1 MNWKHTPIILPL
13 FIASFVAIY
22 VLVYTWRRR
31 NMRGARPLLPL
42 TFGILI
48 WLVAS
53 TIEGMLIDE
62 AARLLWINIQY
73 IGIVIVP
80 TAWLIFSLSFTGR
93 RDLLSRRN
101 IALLLLMP
109 LLTLAMVWTNAW
121 HHFFRI
127 SLELDTS
134 GVYPIWIWNPGPGFW
149 LHTLYSYIL
158 LFCGFVILV
167 QAYRQSSRLFRRQI
181 IVILL
186 GAAVPWLANIV
197 FIIFPATPVD
207 YTPIAF
213 LISGLAIAWGIFKVG
228 LVEVQPIIHKQ
239 VIDEM
244 QDGVLILDEKNRILE
259 ANTAVLN
266 VLGVTD
272 TIIGQPIAKA
282 LARWPELIT
291 ELHGAAFTQ
300 AELSLPLDN
309 QEIHHY
315 QISITP
321 LHDKKG
327 LKTGQLIMAHEI
339 THLKEIE
346 TSLMEAAEAAEA
358 ASRAKSTFLA
368 TMSHELRTPLTAIIG
383 YSELIEEKSEMLGY
397 EKIVPQLRQIGIAA
411 HSLNYIIG
419 NILDLSKIEAERM
432 ELSFGEFP
440 VAELIAEVVN
450 SVQPQIEQNSNV
462 LSVNLP
468 EKIGVLNSDKAKLR
482 QILLN
487 LLGNAAKFTRSGKI
501 DLSVSRDNE
510 SGYFEFTVSD
520 NGEGI
525 PDKIKTTLFEPF
537 VQADASFTRVHGGSG
552 LGLAISQRFC
562 HMLGGSIAVESALG
576 QGATFVVKM
585 PIQLPE
591 DAIVKVDSAV
601 LRRQQT

>member
-1 MNWKHTPIILPL
+1 M
-13 FIASFVAIY
+13 
-22 VLVYTWRRR
+22 
-31 NMRGARPLLPL
+31 
-42 TFGILI
+42 
-48 WLVAS
+48 
-53 TIEGMLIDE
+53 
-62 AARLLWINIQY
+62 
-73 IGIVIVP
+73 
-80 TAWLIFSLSFTGR
+80 
-93 RDLLSRRN
+93 
-101 IALLLLMP
+101 
-109 LLTLAMVWTNAW
+109 
-121 HHFFRI
+121 
-127 SLELDTS
+127 
-134 GVYPIWIWNPGPGFW
+134 
-149 LHTLYSYIL
+149 
-158 LFCGFVILV
+158 
-167 QAYRQSSRLFRRQI
+167 
-181 IVILL
+181 
-186 GAAVPWLANIV
+186 
-197 FIIFPATPVD
+197 
-207 YTPIAF
+207 
-213 LISGLAIAWGIFKVG
+213 
-228 LVEVQPIIHKQ
+228 
-239 VIDEM
+239 
-244 QDGVLILDEKNRILE
+244 
-259 ANTAVLN
+259 
-266 VLGVTD
+266 LGVTD

-432 ELSFGEFP
+432 ELAFGEFP

-487 LLGNAAKFTRSGKI
+487 LLGNAAKFTRAGKI

-585 PIQLPE
+585 PIQPPE